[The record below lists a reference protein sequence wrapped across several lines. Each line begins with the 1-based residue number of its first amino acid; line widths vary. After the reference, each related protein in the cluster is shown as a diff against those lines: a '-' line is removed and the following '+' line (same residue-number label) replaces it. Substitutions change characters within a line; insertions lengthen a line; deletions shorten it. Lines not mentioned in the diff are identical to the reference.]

1 MKNHK
6 TRKEGFIVA
15 WRDMGIRKKLALG
28 FGAVVLIAVILGAAG
43 ISGISR
49 LSDDMAYVGE
59 TRLPDILSFSRLN
72 YLRMAIRA
80 ESLEG
85 LRAEDSSSRD
95 TDVRRILD
103 RRGRAWEEMD
113 RAWKTLLET
122 KRHTKKGEQLLEI
135 LKVQFDSWR
144 RLHGEM
150 DRVLEEIS
158 RAHSEE
164 RKKILFGDYAEL
176 FARILP
182 VSDQMGRAFDDITEH
197 NRTVTMGIIREDLER
212 GTLLEKVSFFAL
224 IAGILAALALTAVIS
239 KSVSEPLARGV
250 ELLSRI
256 RQGDLTGSVPESL
269 RNRKDEAGMLARA
282 LHDVMEDLRSQISEI
297 REVTSSLAASASQIS
312 ASVSEVA
319 AGAEESSVAVVE
331 TTATME
337 EVRTTAEITT
347 KKSREVAEHAQQGL
361 QLVQHGKAATDALF
375 EAMKNIGDQM
385 GSIAETIV
393 RLSEQS
399 QEVGEITGTVED
411 LAEQSNL
418 LAVNAAVEAAK
429 AGEQGRGFSVV
440 AQEIKSLA
448 EQSKQSAREVQR
460 ILRDIQKATGAA
472 VMAIEQGSKAVDR
485 GAKEAT
491 PSRESVLTLSRRFTE
506 SAQSAAQIAAANNE
520 LLSGIGQVAQAM
532 ENIREAGEQNVTGMK
547 ELESAA
553 ANLRDMGRRLA
564 ALVEGYRI

>member
-6 TRKEGFIVA
+6 TREEGFIVA
-15 WRDMGIRKKLALG
+15 WRDMGIRKKLAFG

-43 ISGISR
+43 VSGISR

-59 TRLPDILSFSRLN
+59 TRLPDILSLSRLN

-95 TDVRRILD
+95 TDIRRILD
-103 RRGRAWEEMD
+103 RRGRAWEEID
-113 RAWKTLLET
+113 HAWKTLLET

-150 DRVLEEIS
+150 DRILEEIS
-158 RAHSEE
+158 RAQSEE
-164 RKKILFGDYAEL
+164 RKKTLFGDYAQIY
-176 FARILP
+176 ARILP

-197 NRTVTMGIIREDLER
+197 NKTVTLGIIREDLVR
-212 GTLLEKVSFFAL
+212 GVFLEKISLFVL
-224 IAGILAALALTAVIS
+224 IAGVLAALVLTAVIS
-239 KSVSEPLARGV
+239 KSVSEPLAKGV
-250 ELLSRI
+250 ELLSKI

-282 LHDVMEDLRSQISEI
+282 LHDVMEDLRAQISEI
-297 REVTSSLAASASQIS
+297 REVTSALAASAARIS
-312 ASVSEVA
+312 AAVSEVA
-319 AGAEESSVAVVE
+319 AGAEESSVAVME

-337 EVRTTAEITT
+337 EVRTTAEVTT

-361 QLVQHGKAATDALF
+361 QLVQQGKTATDALF
-375 EAMKNIGDQM
+375 DAMKNIGDQM
-385 GSIAETIV
+385 GFIAETIV

-429 AGEQGRGFSVV
+429 AGERGRGFSVV

-485 GAKEAT
+485 GAKEAA
-491 PSRESVLTLSRRFTE
+491 PSRESVLALSRRFTE

-520 LLSGIGQVAQAM
+520 LLAGIGQVAQAM